1 MEGWWGP
8 HAGRR
13 WWWGGRQRQRG
24 WLGELP
30 QDCLGTTA
38 TREGRPPFPSK
49 SHLQPLHHPLPA
61 AVCLTVKTT
70 APAARQ
76 APSPL
81 LDLRLFLSSHHPLL
95 HPPLCLLLLLHPP
108 SARNLLL
115 FLTFF
120 LCQGPSA
127 ALVNNLYNKT
137 LTLCINFGSEVNHKP
152 QIKALYRH

>member
-1 MEGWWGP
+1 MLGGGGGWGADSDREAGWGSS
-8 HAGRR
+8 HRTA
-13 WWWGGRQRQRG
+13 WGQQQPER
-24 WLGELP
+24 
-30 QDCLGTTA
+30 DA
-38 TREGRPPFPSK
+38 PPPPPSFPSK

-70 APAARQ
+70 APVASQ

-108 SARNLLL
+108 SATNLLL

-120 LCQGPSA
+120 LCQGSSA
-127 ALVNNLYNKT
+127 ALVNNFYGKT
-137 LTLCINFGSEVNHKP
+137 LTLCITFSSKVHHKP
-152 QIKALYRH
+152 QVRALYRH